1 MGGPMPHYHHRNVGV
16 CVEECKRFETSLS
29 CPVPDEEGA
38 LYQTR
43 GVMLLGEAPG
53 KEERDGLQPFIGPAG
68 GWLNRAIA
76 ESGYP
81 NLRDHFYLLNVVR
94 CYAKGNPPPT
104 KAEIEFHRPFVLEA
118 IYEADPAC
126 IVLLGAI
133 PLKFFSVTGG
143 VGSRQGQRIP
153 WEGRILCPTYHPSY
167 AMRTRSDHYREKIGQ
182 DIKMAWDLAQQIK
195 NQPKREPIREIPRS

>member
-1 MGGPMPHYHHRNVGV
+1 MPHYHHRNVGV

-81 NLRDHFYLLNVVR
+81 NLRDHLYLLNVVR

-118 IYEADPAC
+118 IYE
-126 IVLLGAI
+126 
-133 PLKFFSVTGG
+133 
-143 VGSRQGQRIP
+143 
-153 WEGRILCPTYHPSY
+153 
-167 AMRTRSDHYREKIGQ
+167 KIGQ